1 MNTGIELLVKRIKD
15 CPDEFVGGE
24 WNRLM
29 DLFSNFVTAFTD
41 EEKKAVDDA
50 LQEAKR
56 EVFTGRVMEIIANG
70 EVIGDFQEKYTGF
83 PAAPIKTIAP
93 SKIAISPQQ
102 YNTLANNTL
111 ANNTLANSLSI
122 GKETLTEQ
130 NLIDIKKKLANLK

>member
-15 CPDEFVGGE
+15 CPDEFVGND

-41 EEKKAVDDA
+41 EEKKAVDNA

-56 EVFTGRVMEIIANG
+56 EVFTGKVMEIIANG
-70 EVIGDFQEKYTGF
+70 EVIGDFNAKYAHQ
-83 PAAPIKTIAP
+83 PMA

-102 YNTLANNTL
+102 YNTLANTL
-111 ANNTLANSLSI
+111 SV
-122 GKETLTEQ
+122 GKEALTQ
-130 NLIDIKKKLANLK
+130 QSLMNAAAQIASIK

>member
-29 DLFSNFVTAFTD
+29 DLYSNFKGCFTE
-41 EEKKAVDDA
+41 EEKTAVDA
-50 LQEAKR
+50 VLLEAKR
-56 EVFTGRVMEIIANG
+56 EVFTGKVMELIANG
-70 EVIGDFQEKYTGF
+70 EVVGEFAEKY
-83 PAAPIKTIAP
+83 ALNYDQQSKP

-102 YNTLANNTL
+102 YNTLANT
-111 ANNTLANSLSI
+111 LSI